1 MKILRLYTRLPPLP
15 GGMENHIAQLT
26 KEQIKLGHE
35 VSIYF
40 NKGNK
45 VTSSDIQVSRVPFYK
60 LRPQFIGV
68 FIFYFLICLRLA
80 SNNQKFNL
88 VHIHGDWSSLIFSR
102 LIKKIV
108 GAEKLIMSLHDELSS
123 NVFSKKMLSVLIRNV
138 DIVFAT
144 GHGLA
149 SQLKE
154 MNVKNVIVQ
163 PSGIKNIF
171 FEGHKRVFN
180 KNSFQVIIASNLV
193 KKKNLGL
200 VLDVAKELPLLS
212 FVVAGDGPEKK
223 YLMDRIKYENIFNVQ
238 ILGYKIPNELLL
250 LYYESDI
257 FMISSIKEGTPTA
270 MLEAM
275 ACGLPIITSGAGG
288 VENILGSH
296 NYIVQKN
303 DKENFV
309 LCISNLIKDADLMK
323 EISTKNVKLAYS
335 FSWTNVA
342 KKIDNYIAG
351 AS

>member
-1 MKILRLYTRLPPLP
+1 
-15 GGMENHIAQLT
+15 
-26 KEQIKLGHE
+26 
-35 VSIYF
+35 
-40 NKGNK
+40 
-45 VTSSDIQVSRVPFYK
+45 
-60 LRPQFIGV
+60 
-68 FIFYFLICLRLA
+68 
-80 SNNQKFNL
+80 

-102 LIKKIV
+102 LIKKII
-108 GAEKLIMSLHDELSS
+108 GAEKLIMSIHDELSN
-123 NVFSKKMLSVLIRNV
+123 NVFSKKALTVLIGNV
-138 DIVFAT
+138 DIVFAS

-149 SQLKE
+149 AQLKE

-171 FEGHKRVFN
+171 FDDHKRVFN

-223 YLMDRIKYENIFNVQ
+223 YLMDRIKCENIFNVQ
-238 ILGYKIPNELLL
+238 ILGYIIPNELLL

-275 ACGLPIITSGAGG
+275 ACGLPILTSGAGG